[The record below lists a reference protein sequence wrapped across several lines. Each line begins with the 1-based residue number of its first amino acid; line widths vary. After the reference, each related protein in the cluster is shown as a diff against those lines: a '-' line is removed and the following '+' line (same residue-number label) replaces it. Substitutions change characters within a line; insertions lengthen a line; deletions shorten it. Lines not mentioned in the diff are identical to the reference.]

1 VNIIHGHVNM
11 AQQSSG
17 VTQMVSMGVHLND
30 FARLVDEITTHL
42 DELGL
47 HPTEHRKVQAQLA
60 VLSAEMASNRRA
72 EPV

>member
-1 VNIIHGHVNM
+1 M